1 MADLFD
7 RFESLRARRDSLVGD
22 GGPNPFQVEMDEV
35 LSQTEA
41 MINGRKT
48 ILAGT
53 NNYLGLTFAPESLQ
67 AAHDALEAFGTGTTG
82 SRVANG
88 TYAGH
93 KALESTL
100 CSFFNKE
107 QAIVF
112 STGYLANLSVLS
124 TLVGAEDYIL
134 MDADCH
140 ASIYD
145 GVRMGQAQIIRF
157 KHNDAQDL
165 DKRLARLSKK
175 PGNKLIV
182 IEGIYSMLGDKAPI
196 AEIVAVKNKYEDVYL
211 LSDEAHSLGV
221 LGRYGR
227 GLPEEAGVEDDVD
240 FIVGTFSKSVGTV
253 GGFCV
258 SDHPQF
264 DLLRLACRPYIFT
277 ASLPPS
283 VVASAKASLELV
295 EKGGALR
302 KRLMRNA
309 NRLHGGLSVL
319 GFTLGGDVSPVVA
332 VVAPDV
338 EIGVA
343 FWRGLIEA
351 GVYVNLALPPAT
363 PHNYTLLRCSLCA
376 AHTTAQIDRIIEIF
390 TEVAA
395 GLGLLP
401 AARKPK
407 PASARG

>member
-7 RFESLRARRDSLVGD
+7 RFESLRARRDGLVGD
-22 GGPNPFQVEMDEV
+22 GGHDPFQVEMDEV

-41 MINGRKT
+41 MIDGRRT

-53 NNYLGLTFAPESLQ
+53 NNYLGLTFAPESLK
-67 AAHDALEAFGTGTTG
+67 AAHDALDAAGTGTTG

-88 TYAGH
+88 TYSGH
-93 KALESTL
+93 KALEQALS
-100 CSFFNKE
+100 SFLGKE
-107 QAIVF
+107 HAIVF

-124 TLVGAEDYIL
+124 TLVGPDDYIL

-145 GVRMGQAQIIRF
+145 GVRMGDAQIIRF
-157 KHNDAQDL
+157 KHNDAADL
-165 DKRLARLSKK
+165 DKRLARLAKK

-182 IEGIYSMLGDKAPI
+182 IEGIYSMLGDKAPLD
-196 AEIVAVKNKYEDVYL
+196 EIVAVKKKYDDVYL

-227 GLPEEAGVEDDVD
+227 GLPEEAGLEDDVD

-258 SDHPQF
+258 SNHPQF

-309 NRLHGGLSVL
+309 ERLHSGLTAL
-319 GFTLGGDVSPVVA
+319 GFTLGGEVSPVVA

-338 EIGVA
+338 EIGVG
-343 FWRGLIEA
+343 FWRGLIDG

-363 PHNYTLLRCSLCA
+363 PQNFTLLRCSLCA
-376 AHTTAQIDRIIEIF
+376 AHTTEQVDRIIEVF
-390 TEVAA
+390 AEVADS
-395 GLGLLP
+395 LGILP
-401 AARKPK
+401 KQPK
-407 PASARG
+407 KKVALG

>member
-7 RFESLRARRDSLVGD
+7 RFQPLLERRDSLVGD
-22 GGPNPFQVEMDEV
+22 GGCNPFDVKMDKV

-41 MINGRKT
+41 VIDGRTT

-53 NNYLGLTFAPESLQ
+53 NNYLGLTFATESLQ
-67 AAHDALEAFGTGTTG
+67 AAHNALEYFGTGTTG

-88 TYAGH
+88 TYSGH
-93 KALESTL
+93 KSLEDRLAKFLGKKS
-100 CSFFNKE
+100 
-107 QAIVF
+107 AIVF
-112 STGYLANLSVLS
+112 STGYLANLSILS
-124 TLVGAEDYIL
+124 TLVGPDDFIL

-145 GVRMGQAQIIRF
+145 GVRMGDAQIIRF
-157 KHNDAQDL
+157 KHNDANDL

-182 IEGIYSMLGDKAPI
+182 VEGIYSMLGDKAPLSD
-196 AEIVAVKNKYEDVYL
+196 IVKVKKKYSGTYL

-221 LGRYGR
+221 LGRFGR
-227 GLPEEAGVEDDVD
+227 GLPEEADVEKDVD
-240 FIVGTFSKSVGTV
+240 FIVGTFSKSVGTI

-258 SDHPQF
+258 SDHPKF

-283 VVASAKASLELV
+283 VVASAQASLQLLEN
-295 EKGGALR
+295 GGALR

-309 NRLHGGLSVL
+309 EQLHKGLLDL
-319 GFTLGGDVSPVVA
+319 GFAIGGDVSPVVA
-332 VVAPDV
+332 VIVPEV
-338 EIGVA
+338 HLGVK
-343 FWRGLIEA
+343 FWCGLINK

-376 AHTTAQIDRIIEIF
+376 AHTSEQISQIIKSFASVGIS
-390 TEVAA
+390 T
-395 GLGLLP
+395 GMLND
-401 AARKPK
+401 ARNPK
-407 PASARG
+407 LAIV

>member
-7 RFESLRARRDSLVGD
+7 RFGSLRARRDSLVG
-22 GGPNPFQVEMDEV
+22 GGGHDPFQLEMDEV

-41 MINGRKT
+41 MICGRHT

-53 NNYLGLTFAPESLQ
+53 NNYLGLTFAPESLK
-67 AAHDALEAFGTGTTG
+67 AAHDALDAEGTGTTG

-88 TYAGH
+88 TYSGH
-93 KALESTL
+93 KALEYALSDFL
-100 CSFFNKE
+100 GKDH
-107 QAIVF
+107 AIVF
-112 STGYLANLSVLS
+112 STGYLANLSILS
-124 TLVGAEDYIL
+124 TLVGPDDYIL

-145 GVRMGQAQIIRF
+145 GVRMGDAQIIRF
-157 KHNDAQDL
+157 KHNDAADL

-182 IEGIYSMLGDKAPI
+182 IEGIYSMLGDKAPL
-196 AEIVAVKNKYEDVYL
+196 AEIVAVKKKYEDVYL

-227 GLPEEAGVEDDVD
+227 GLPEEVGLEDDVD
-240 FIVGTFSKSVGTV
+240 FIVGTFSKSIGTV

-258 SDHPQF
+258 SSHPQF

-283 VVASAKASLELV
+283 VVASAKASLALV
-295 EKGGALR
+295 ESGGALR

-309 NRLHGGLSVL
+309 EHLHKGLVDI
-319 GFTLGGDVSPVVA
+319 GFTLGGDISPVVA
-332 VVAPDV
+332 VVAPDA
-338 EIGVA
+338 ETGVS
-343 FWRGLIEA
+343 FWRGLMDG

-363 PHNYTLLRCSLCA
+363 PQNFTLLRCSLCA
-376 AHTTAQIDRIIEIF
+376 AHTIEQIDRIIEVF
-390 TEVAA
+390 ADVADS
-395 GLGLLP
+395 LGMLP
-401 AARKPK
+401 AESGKKA
-407 PASARG
+407 ALG

>member
-7 RFESLRARRDSLVGD
+7 RFAPLLERRDALVGD
-22 GGPNPFQVEMDEV
+22 GGHDPFQVRMDEV

-53 NNYLGLTFAPESLQ
+53 NNYLGLTFAPEALK
-67 AAHDALEAFGTGTTG
+67 AAHDALEAAGTGTTG

-88 TYAGH
+88 TYSSH
-93 KALESTL
+93 KALEDRL
-100 CSFFNKE
+100 CSFFEKE

-124 TLVGAEDYIL
+124 TLVGPEDYIL

-145 GVRMGQAQIIRF
+145 GVRMGDAQIIRF
-157 KHNDAQDL
+157 KHNDAVDL
-165 DKRLARLSKK
+165 DKRLARLAKK

-182 IEGIYSMLGDKAPI
+182 IEGIYSMLGDKAPL
-196 AEIVAVKNKYEDVYL
+196 AEIVEVKNKYEDVYL
-211 LSDEAHSLGV
+211 LSDEAHSVGV

-227 GLPEEAGVEDDVD
+227 GLPEEAGLEDDVD

-258 SDHPQF
+258 SNHPQF

-283 VVASAKASLELV
+283 VVASARVSLGLIEN
-295 EKGGALR
+295 GGALR

-309 NRLHGGLSVL
+309 GLLHDGLSAL
-319 GFTLGGDVSPVVA
+319 GFTLGGEVSPVVA

-338 EIGVA
+338 EVGVA
-343 FWRGLIEA
+343 FWRGLIDA

-376 AHTTAQIDRIIEIF
+376 AHTSAQIEQIVEIF
-390 TEVAA
+390 ARVASV
-395 GLGLLP
+395 LGVLP
-401 AARKPK
+401 DLPKKKAAL
-407 PASARG
+407 A

>member
-7 RFESLRARRDSLVGD
+7 RFDALRARRDGLVGD
-22 GGPNPFQVEMDEV
+22 GGHDPFQVEMDEI

-41 MINGRKT
+41 MIGGRRT

-53 NNYLGLTFAPESLQ
+53 NNYLGLTFAPEALQ
-67 AAHDALEAFGTGTTG
+67 AAHEALEAAGTGTTG

-88 TYAGH
+88 TYGGH
-93 KALESTL
+93 KALEQTL
-100 CSFFNKE
+100 CSFLGKKN
-107 QAIVF
+107 AIVF
-112 STGYLANLSVLS
+112 STGYLANLSILS
-124 TLVGAEDYIL
+124 TLVGPEDYIL

-157 KHNDAQDL
+157 KHNDAADL
-165 DKRLARLSKK
+165 DKRLARLAKK

-182 IEGIYSMLGDKAPI
+182 IEGIYSMLGDKAPL
-196 AEIVAVKNKYEDVYL
+196 AEIVAVKKKYEDTYL

-227 GLPEEAGVEDDVD
+227 GLPEEAGLEDDVD

-258 SDHPQF
+258 SNHPQF

-283 VVASAKASLELV
+283 VVASARVSLGLI

-309 NRLHGGLSVL
+309 ERLHTGLTSL

-332 VVAPDV
+332 MVAPDV
-338 EIGVA
+338 ETGVA
-343 FWRGLIEA
+343 FWRGLID
-351 GVYVNLALPPAT
+351 GGIYVNLALPPAT

-376 AHTTAQIDRIIEIF
+376 AHTLEQVDRIIEVF
-390 TEVAA
+390 STVALS
-395 GLGLLP
+395 LGMLP
-401 AARKPK
+401 AQADKK
-407 PASARG
+407 AAIG

>member
-7 RFESLRARRDSLVGD
+7 RFAPLMAQRDALLGD
-22 GGPNPFQVEMDEV
+22 GGVNPFQVKMDEL
-35 LSQTEA
+35 LSPTEA
-41 MINGRKT
+41 MIAGRRT

-53 NNYLGLTFAPESLQ
+53 NNYLGLTFSPEALK
-67 AAHDALEAFGTGTTG
+67 AAHEALEACGTGTTG

-88 TYAGH
+88 TYGSH
-93 KALESTL
+93 RDLELALAE
-100 CSFFNKE
+100 FFAKDH
-107 QAIVF
+107 AMVF
-112 STGYLANLSVLS
+112 STGFLANLGILS
-124 TLVGAEDYIL
+124 TLMGQDDYIL

-145 GVRMGQAQIIRF
+145 GVRGSQAQVIRF
-157 KHNDAQDL
+157 RHNDAADL
-165 DKRLARLSKK
+165 EKRLARLEGK

-196 AEIVAVKNKYEDVYL
+196 KEIVAVKKKFTDCYL

-258 SDHPQF
+258 SNHPHF
-264 DLLRLACRPYIFT
+264 DTLRLVCRAYIFT

-283 VVASAKASLELV
+283 VVVSATENLKLI
-295 EKGGALR
+295 KRGGALR
-302 KRLMRNA
+302 TRLMRNA
-309 NRLHGGLSVL
+309 EQLHRGLSDL
-319 GFTLGGDVSPVVA
+319 GLKLGSDVSSVIA
-332 VVAPDV
+332 VVAPDPQTAV
-338 EIGVA
+338 T

-351 GVYVNLALPPAT
+351 GVYVNLAVPPAT
-363 PHNYTLLRCSLCA
+363 PFGYSLLRCSLCA
-376 AHTTAQIDRIIEIF
+376 AHTEGQIDQIIAVF
-390 TEVAA
+390 AEVA
-395 GLGLLP
+395 GRLGLVERP
-401 AARKPK
+401 AAKRT
-407 PASARG
+407 AAG

>member
-7 RFESLRARRDSLVGD
+7 RFAPLMAQRDALLGD
-22 GGPNPFQVEMDEV
+22 GGVNPFQVKMDEL
-35 LSQTEA
+35 LSPTEA
-41 MINGRKT
+41 MIAGRRT

-53 NNYLGLTFAPESLQ
+53 NNYLGLTYSPEALK
-67 AAHDALEAFGTGTTG
+67 AAHEALEAFGTGTTG

-88 TYAGH
+88 TYGSH
-93 KALESTL
+93 KDLESSL
-100 CSFFNKE
+100 AEFFGKDH
-107 QAIVF
+107 AMVF
-112 STGYLANLSVLS
+112 STGFLANLGILS
-124 TLVGAEDYIL
+124 TLMGPEDYIL

-145 GVRMGQAQIIRF
+145 GVRGSAAQIIRF
-157 KHNDAQDL
+157 RHNDAADL
-165 DKRLARLSKK
+165 EKRLARLEGK

-196 AEIVAVKNKYEDVYL
+196 AEIVAVKKKFANVYL

-227 GLPEEAGVEDDVD
+227 GLPEEAGVEDHVD

-258 SDHPQF
+258 SNHPQF
-264 DLLRLACRPYIFT
+264 DVLRLVCRAYVFT

-283 VVASAKASLELV
+283 VVVSAMANLKLI
-295 EKGGALR
+295 KQGGALR
-302 KRLMRNA
+302 ARLMRNA
-309 NRLHGGLSVL
+309 EQLHQGLTGL
-319 GFTLGGDVSPVVA
+319 GLKLGSDVSSVIA
-332 VVAPDV
+332 VVAPDPQTA
-338 EIGVA
+338 IA

-363 PHNYTLLRCSLCA
+363 PFGYSLLRASLCA
-376 AHTTAQIDRIIEIF
+376 AHTEAQIDRVIDIF
-390 TEVAA
+390 ADVALS
-395 GLGLLP
+395 LGLIERP
-401 AARKPK
+401 AARRT
-407 PASARG
+407 AAG

>member
-7 RFESLRARRDSLVGD
+7 RFAPLLARRDSLVGD
-22 GGPNPFQVEMDEV
+22 IGHDPFQVRMDEV

-41 MINGRKT
+41 IIKGRKT

-53 NNYLGLTFAPESLQ
+53 NNYLGLTFAPEALI
-67 AAHDALEAFGTGTTG
+67 AAHDALEAEGTGTTG

-93 KALESTL
+93 KALEDRL
-100 CSFFNKE
+100 CSFFAKDH
-107 QAIVF
+107 AIVF

-124 TLVGAEDYIL
+124 TLVGPEDYIL

-145 GVRMGQAQIIRF
+145 GVRMGEAQIIRF
-157 KHNDAQDL
+157 KHNDASDL
-165 DKRLARLSKK
+165 DKRLSRLATK

-182 IEGIYSMLGDKAPI
+182 IEGIYSMLGDKAPL
-196 AEIVAVKNKYEDVYL
+196 AEIVAVRNKYDDVYL
-211 LSDEAHSLGV
+211 LSDEAHSVGV

-227 GLPEEAGVEDDVD
+227 GLPEEVDLEDDVD

-258 SDHPQF
+258 SNHPQF

-283 VVASAKASLELV
+283 VVASARVSLGLIEN
-295 EKGGALR
+295 GGALR

-309 NRLHGGLSVL
+309 EMLHYGLSEL
-319 GFTLGGDVSPVVA
+319 GFNLGSDISPVVA
-332 VVAPDV
+332 VIAPDV
-338 EIGVA
+338 EIGIA
-343 FWRGLIEA
+343 FWRGLIDS

-376 AHTTAQIDRIIEIF
+376 AHTSTQIEQIINVFEKIAVDFGIFAESAKRKTAL
-390 TEVAA
+390 A
-395 GLGLLP
+395 
-401 AARKPK
+401 
-407 PASARG
+407 

>member
-7 RFESLRARRDSLVGD
+7 RFESLRARRDALVGD
-22 GGPNPFQVEMDEV
+22 GGHDPFQVQMDEV

-53 NNYLGLTFAPESLQ
+53 NNYLGLTFAPEALQ
-67 AAHDALEAFGTGTTG
+67 AAHDALEAAGTGTTG

-93 KALESTL
+93 KALENRL
-100 CSFFNKE
+100 CSFFEKE

-124 TLVGAEDYIL
+124 TLVGSDDYIL

-145 GVRMGQAQIIRF
+145 GVRMGDAQIIRF
-157 KHNDAQDL
+157 KHSDAADL
-165 DKRLARLSKK
+165 DKRLARLAKK

-182 IEGIYSMLGDKAPI
+182 IEGIYSMLGDKAPL
-196 AEIVAVKNKYEDVYL
+196 ADIVEVKNKYDDVYL
-211 LSDEAHSLGV
+211 LSDEAHSVGV

-227 GLPEEAGVEDDVD
+227 GLPEETNLEDDVD

-258 SDHPQF
+258 SNHPQF

-283 VVASAKASLELV
+283 VVASARVSLDLV
-295 EKGGALR
+295 EKGGGLR
-302 KRLMRNA
+302 KRLIRNA
-309 NRLHGGLSVL
+309 ERLHSGLSAL

-332 VVAPDV
+332 VVASDV
-338 EIGVA
+338 EVGVA
-343 FWRGLIEA
+343 FWRGLMDA
-351 GVYVNLALPPAT
+351 GIYVNLALPPAT

-376 AHTTAQIDRIIEIF
+376 AHTSAQVDRIVEIF
-390 TEVAA
+390 AEVAA
-395 GLGLLP
+395 DLDVMP
-401 AARKPK
+401 PIPK
-407 PASARG
+407 KKTALA

>member
-7 RFESLRARRDSLVGD
+7 RFGSLRARRDSLVG
-22 GGPNPFQVEMDEV
+22 GGGHDPFQLEMDEV

-41 MINGRKT
+41 MICGRHT

-53 NNYLGLTFAPESLQ
+53 NNYLGLTFAPESLK
-67 AAHDALEAFGTGTTG
+67 AAHDALDAEGTGTTG

-88 TYAGH
+88 TYSGH
-93 KALESTL
+93 KALEYALSDFL
-100 CSFFNKE
+100 GKDH
-107 QAIVF
+107 AIVF
-112 STGYLANLSVLS
+112 STGYLANLSILS
-124 TLVGAEDYIL
+124 TLVGPDDYIL

-145 GVRMGQAQIIRF
+145 GVRMGDAQIIRF
-157 KHNDAQDL
+157 KHNDAADL

-182 IEGIYSMLGDKAPI
+182 IEGIYSMLGDKAPL
-196 AEIVAVKNKYEDVYL
+196 AEIVAVKKKYEDVYL

-227 GLPEEAGVEDDVD
+227 GLPEEVGLEDDVD
-240 FIVGTFSKSVGTV
+240 FIVGTFSKSIGTV

-258 SDHPQF
+258 SSHPQF

-283 VVASAKASLELV
+283 VVASAKASLALV
-295 EKGGALR
+295 ESGGALR

-309 NRLHGGLSVL
+309 EHLHKGLVNI
-319 GFTLGGDVSPVVA
+319 GFTLGGDISPVVA
-332 VVAPDV
+332 VVAPDA
-338 EIGVA
+338 ETGVS
-343 FWRGLIEA
+343 FWRGLMDG

-363 PHNYTLLRCSLCA
+363 PQNFTLLRCSLCA
-376 AHTTAQIDRIIEIF
+376 AHTIEQIDRIIEVF
-390 TEVAA
+390 ADVADS
-395 GLGLLP
+395 LGMLP
-401 AARKPK
+401 AESGKKA
-407 PASARG
+407 ALG

>member
-7 RFESLRARRDSLVGD
+7 RFGSLRARRDSLVGD
-22 GGPNPFQVEMDEV
+22 GGHDPFQVEMDEV

-41 MINGRKT
+41 MICGRHT

-53 NNYLGLTFAPESLQ
+53 NNYLGLTFAPESLK
-67 AAHDALEAFGTGTTG
+67 AAHDALDAEGTGTTG

-88 TYAGH
+88 TYSGH
-93 KALESTL
+93 KALEYALSDFL
-100 CSFFNKE
+100 GKDH
-107 QAIVF
+107 AIVF
-112 STGYLANLSVLS
+112 STGYLANLSILS
-124 TLVGAEDYIL
+124 TLVGPDDYIL

-145 GVRMGQAQIIRF
+145 GVRMGDAQIIRF
-157 KHNDAQDL
+157 KHNDAADL

-182 IEGIYSMLGDKAPI
+182 IEGIYSMLGDKAPL
-196 AEIVAVKNKYEDVYL
+196 AEIVAVKKKYEDVYL

-227 GLPEEAGVEDDVD
+227 GLPEEVGLEDDVD
-240 FIVGTFSKSVGTV
+240 FIVGTFSKSIGTV

-258 SDHPQF
+258 SSHPQF

-283 VVASAKASLELV
+283 VVASAKASLALV
-295 EKGGALR
+295 ESGGALR

-309 NRLHGGLSVL
+309 EHLHKGLVDI
-319 GFTLGGDVSPVVA
+319 GFILGGDISPVVA
-332 VVAPDV
+332 VVAPDA
-338 EIGVA
+338 ETGVS
-343 FWRGLIEA
+343 FWRGLMDG

-363 PHNYTLLRCSLCA
+363 PQNFTLLRCSLCA
-376 AHTTAQIDRIIEIF
+376 AHTIEQIDRIIEVF
-390 TEVAA
+390 ADVADS
-395 GLGLLP
+395 LGMLP
-401 AARKPK
+401 AESGKKA
-407 PASARG
+407 ALG